1 MFLSTQYFRSAV
13 VNKDGKEGR
22 GSLWASLSQNWGR
35 MACHDVT
42 GLCIWSTLISHFFQ
56 ISPDS
61 TFGGWHLFGLGWT
74 LHGLQGVIVWQTRC
88 WIEIRFSVE
97 GVEFCIWWH
106 SICREIF
113 CEFRF
118 QISRGAF
125 FVWRAPM
132 LSWPRIMCSQV
143 SLLKFLEPSQEMPL
157 ILSEGKKTALD
168 CP

>member
-1 MFLSTQYFRSAV
+1 MPLWTRM
-13 VNKDGKEGR
+13 GKR
-22 GSLWASLSQNWGR
+22 GGGASGLLCPRTEEEWLAMMSQVFVFSQHWS
-35 MACHDVT
+35 VT
-42 GLCIWSTLISHFFQ
+42 FFKF
-56 ISPDS
+56 SPDS